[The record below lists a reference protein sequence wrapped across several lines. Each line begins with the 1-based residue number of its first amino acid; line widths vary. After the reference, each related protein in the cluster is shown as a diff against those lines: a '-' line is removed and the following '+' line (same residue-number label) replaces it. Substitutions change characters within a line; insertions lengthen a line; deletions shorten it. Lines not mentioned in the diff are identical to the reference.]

1 MWKTLVKQET
11 MVHGT
16 LGEHKTL
23 TSVQIFLGKMVSPSK
38 EKISGQEDT
47 QKPVLKEGVD
57 FL

>member
-1 MWKTLVKQET
+1 